1 MTAYDKE
8 IKGEIPPYLSA
19 KSSDL
24 LVSSIKKK
32 KKRRKRLVKRV
43 DARQTSIAVVAIAS
57 SLDTGLGISVNRGWP
72 SIELML
78 Q

>member
-32 KKRRKRLVKRV
+32 KKEGRSWSR
-43 DARQTSIAVVAIAS
+43 
-57 SLDTGLGISVNRGWP
+57 
-72 SIELML
+72 ELMQGKQVSL
-78 Q
+78 